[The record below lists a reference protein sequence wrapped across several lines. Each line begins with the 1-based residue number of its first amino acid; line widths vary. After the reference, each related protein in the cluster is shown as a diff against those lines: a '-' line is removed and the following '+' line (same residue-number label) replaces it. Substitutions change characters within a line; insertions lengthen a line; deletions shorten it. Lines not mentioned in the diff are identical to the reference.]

1 VNNFS
6 ATLGIHRSIQQL
18 ISREAIAK
26 QDIPDPF
33 LWLDA
38 IQTGIAIA
46 RTGQSF
52 FAFLNP
58 TLRSSALLPFLEEGL
73 SFSRNKPLNCQ
84 TDPAFPSIHLHDIL
98 LSQPS
103 EKRGGD
109 AGIAPIPLPS
119 PCHARN
125 HPIPNSTRRRTMR
138 GDFGERRPHA
148 E

>member
-1 VNNFS
+1 MNNFS

-109 AGIAPIPLPS
+109 AGIAPHPPPFSLSCTQSSDPKFNS
-119 PCHARN
+119 SSHDAR
-125 HPIPNSTRRRTMR
+125 
-138 GDFGERRPHA
+138 
-148 E
+148 